1 MEHRR
6 LGNSGLR
13 VARLDKA
20 SDVRAAY
27 PVSHPRGFPVL
38 NERG

>member
-1 MEHRR
+1 MDHRR

-20 SDVRAAY
+20 SDAPAAY
-27 PVSHPRGFPVL
+27 PVWHARGFPML
-38 NERG
+38 NGRG